1 MATSDSLHD
10 VLARLG
16 DDDLMTLV
24 GPATWAKGL
33 TYFRAGKV
41 LEVQDEPPLRALG
54 RVRGSGVTYR
64 TWIEAVSGELSM
76 SCACSQ
82 GRDCRHCVATV
93 LELRDRIRRATP
105 TRRTWRTVM
114 STLVSPSGAQ
124 GEPLALVVD
133 THDPARATTLVPLRP
148 GQRQEWTAKRASWPD
163 LTNPQWASVTD
174 DLNPTHL
181 ALLRE
186 GYRLSRRD
194 SQWRSPN
201 EVTLESIGEGAGNW
215 LRRLERAGV
224 TLLVGTDPLEP
235 LVLDRTP
242 WWVQVDVRRTTG
254 GVLVDTV
261 ATDGTRNTPHPR
273 VSPATGLLFLE
284 GGTRLAELRGGEELR
299 EHVPADGLLVPEAD
313 LAEFS
318 SVWLPRLERAFGV
331 VSSDGS
337 IDPGTPPEPTLVAT
351 VRMDGPSSVAV
362 RWWVEYTVADS
373 TSRTPLERVRED
385 AAVKRLRR
393 EVETAGARLHLGED
407 LMPPRLRTL
416 HLAAWRAPEFLSR
429 VVDRLSVEGLVW
441 DVSEGVRDVRVDPAG
456 MVVEAGVEQTESP
469 DWFGLRMRL
478 LVGGHEVPLPDVLEA
493 VSSGAD
499 HVEVDGTWVA
509 IDPQRLERLRTLLEQ
524 ARLLG
529 DGETGEGLPRVS
541 LLQEGL
547 WEDATEIADHV
558 EEAEEWTRRLRGIRG
573 HGDLSGLPVSTHT
586 LATLRPYQEQG
597 HRWLTALARE
607 GLGGVLADDMG
618 LGKTLQILSAVQS
631 LRDASGADAH
641 PGGPVLVVAP
651 TSVLGTWAHEARRF
665 TPDLHVVVVPA
676 TAKRRGAELEDLVRG
691 ADVVVTSYTIVRL
704 EPEAW
709 ASIAWS
715 GLVLDEAQ
723 AVKNPRTVLHR
734 ALEGIRSDW
743 SVAVTGTP
751 VENSVGD
758 LWSILRLVTPGLL
771 PGWKVF
777 TTTFRKPIESGSDPQ
792 ALEHLHRLTAP
803 FVLRRTKEQVAP
815 DLPDKTESIVEVELG
830 EEHRRLY
837 DQYLTRERSRLLGLL
852 DDLDANRMDVLAS
865 LTRLR
870 QLALDP
876 ALVDPR
882 HDSVGSA
889 KIELL
894 ADQLDQILPSG
905 HQVLV
910 FSQFTR
916 FLGRIRD
923 ALSRRGIEVAYLDGA
938 TRDREGVIESFR
950 SGARPVFLIS
960 LKAGGTG
967 LTLTE
972 ADYVYVMDP
981 WWNPAA
987 EAQAVDR
994 AHRIGQTHKVN
1005 VYRLVAEDT
1014 IEQKVVELQEHKKD
1028 LVEAV
1033 VDGGGTGS
1041 GRISAEDLRGLL
1053 ED

>member
-10 VLARLG
+10 LLTRLG
-16 DDDLMTLV
+16 DDDLMVLV

-33 TYFRAGKV
+33 TYFQTGKV
-41 LEVQDEPPLRALG
+41 LEVRDDPPLRAVG

-64 TWIEAVSGELSM
+64 TWIEDVSGELSM
-76 SCACSQ
+76 SCACTQ

-93 LELRDRIRRATP
+93 LELRDRLRRAVPAET
-105 TRRTWRTVM
+105 TWRTAL
-114 STLVSPSGAQ
+114 SALVSPSGAE

-133 THDPARATTLVPLRP
+133 THDPARPTALVPLRP
-148 GQRQEWTAKRASWPD
+148 GQRSEWTTKRASWPD

-174 DLNPTHL
+174 GLNPTHL

-194 SQWRSPN
+194 AAWRSPN
-201 EVTLESIGEGAGNW
+201 EVTLEGLGEGAGTW
-215 LRRLERAGV
+215 LRRLEKAGV
-224 TLLVGTDPLEP
+224 TLLVGTEPLEP

-242 WWVQVDVRRTTG
+242 WWVQVDVRRTDG
-254 GVLVDTV
+254 GVLVDAV
-261 ATDGTRNTPHPR
+261 ATDGTRTVPRPR
-273 VSPATGLLFLE
+273 VAAATGLLYLE
-284 GGTRLAELRGGEELR
+284 GGTHVAELRGGEELR
-299 EHVPADGLLVPEAD
+299 EHVPAEGLVVPEAD

-337 IDPGTPPEPTLVAT
+337 VDPGTPPDPTLVAT

-362 RWWVEYTVADS
+362 RWWVEYTVAGS
-373 TSRTPLERVRED
+373 TSRTPLEQLRED
-385 AAVKRLRR
+385 AAVVRLRR
-393 EVETAGARLHLGED
+393 RVEEAGKRLHVGED
-407 LMPPRLRTL
+407 LMPHRLRTL
-416 HLAAWRAPEFLSR
+416 HLPAWRAPEFLSR
-429 VVDRLSVEGLVW
+429 VVARLSVEGLVW
-441 DVSEGVRDVRVDPAG
+441 DVSEGVRDVHVDPDG
-456 MVVEAGVEQTESP
+456 MVLEAGIETTDSP

-478 LVGGHEVPLPDVLEA
+478 LVGGHEVPLSDVLEA

-499 HVEVDGTWVA
+499 HVQVDGTWVA
-509 IDPQRLERLRTLLEQ
+509 LDPGRLERLRTLLEQ

-529 DGETGEGLPRVS
+529 DGETADGLPRVS

-547 WEDATEIADHV
+547 WEDAAEVADRV
-558 EEAEEWTRRLRGIRG
+558 EEAEQWTRRLRGIRG
-573 HGDLSGLPVSTHT
+573 HGDLSGLPVSTRT
-586 LATLRPYQEQG
+586 VATLRPYQEEG

-607 GLGGVLADDMG
+607 GLGGILADDMG

-631 LRDASGADAH
+631 LRDASE
-641 PGGPVLVVAP
+641 PGTDPTGPVLVVAP

-676 TAKRRGAELEDLVRG
+676 TAKRRGLELVDLVRG

-704 EPEAW
+704 EPGEW
-709 ASIAWS
+709 AGIEWS

-734 ALEGIRSDW
+734 ALEGVHSHW

-771 PGWKVF
+771 PGWKAF
-777 TTTFRKPIESGSDPQ
+777 NDSFRKPIESGADPL
-792 ALEHLHRLTAP
+792 ALAHLHRLTAP

-815 DLPDKTESIVEVELG
+815 DLPDKTESVIGVELG

-889 KIELL
+889 KVELL

-916 FLGRIRD
+916 FLTRIRD
-923 ALSRRGIEVAYLDGA
+923 ALTRRGIEVAYLDGS
-938 TRDREGVIESFR
+938 THDREAVIDSFR
-950 SGARPVFLIS
+950 DGTKPVFLIS

-1014 IEQKVVELQEHKKD
+1014 IEQKVVELQERKKD

-1033 VDGGGTGS
+1033 VDGGGTGN
-1041 GRISAEDLRGLL
+1041 GRISAEDLRDLL

>member
-10 VLARLG
+10 LLTRLG
-16 DDDLMTLV
+16 DDDLMALV

-33 TYFRAGKV
+33 TYFQTGRV
-41 LEVQDEPPLRALG
+41 LEVQDDPPLRAVG

-76 SCACSQ
+76 SCACTQ

-105 TRRTWRTVM
+105 ALKTWRTVL
-114 STLVSPSGAQ
+114 SSLVSPSGAQ

-133 THDPARATTLVPLRP
+133 THDPARPTALTPLRP
-148 GQRQEWTAKRASWPD
+148 GQRSEWTTRRASWPD

-194 SQWRSPN
+194 SAWRSPN
-201 EVTLESIGEGAGNW
+201 EVTLESIGEGAGTW
-215 LRRLERAGV
+215 LRRLEKAGV
-224 TLLVGTDPLEP
+224 TLLVGTEPLEP
-235 LVLDRTP
+235 LVLERNP
-242 WWVQVDVRRTTG
+242 WWVQVDVRRTQG
-254 GVLVDTV
+254 AVLVEAV
-261 ATDGTRNTPHPR
+261 ATDGTHTVTRPR
-273 VSPATGLLFLE
+273 VDARTGLLYLE
-284 GGTRLAELRGGEELR
+284 GGTRIAELRGGEELR
-299 EHVPADGLLVPEAD
+299 EQVPAEGLVVPEAD

-318 SVWLPRLERAFGV
+318 SVWLPRLERTFGV
-331 VSSDGS
+331 VSTDGS
-337 IDPGTPPEPTLVAT
+337 VEPGSPPAPTLVAT
-351 VRMDGPSSVAV
+351 VRRDGRSSVAV
-362 RWWVEYTVADS
+362 RWWVEYSVAES
-373 TSRTPLERVRED
+373 TSRTPLEQLRED
-385 AAVKRLRR
+385 AAVVRLRR
-393 EVETAGARLHLGED
+393 EVEDAGARLHVAEE
-407 LMPPRLRTL
+407 LMPRRLRTI
-416 HLAAWRAPEFLSR
+416 HLPAWRAPEFLSQ
-429 VVDRLSVEGLVW
+429 VVERLEVEGLEW
-441 DVSEGVRDVRVDPAG
+441 DVSEGVRAVRVDPTG
-456 MVVEAGVEQTESP
+456 MVIEAGVEQTDSP

-478 LVGGHEVPLPDVLEA
+478 LVGGHEVPLSDVLEA

-499 HVEVDGTWVA
+499 HVEVDGTWVPL
-509 IDPQRLERLRTLLEQ
+509 DPVRLERLRTLLNQ

-529 DGETGEGLPRVS
+529 DGETADGLPRVS

-547 WEDATEIADHV
+547 WEDATEIADRA
-558 EEAEEWTRRLRGIRG
+558 EETEEWTRRLRGIRG
-573 HGDLSGLPVSTHT
+573 HGDLAGLAVSTAT
-586 LATLRPYQEQG
+586 TATLRPYQEQG

-607 GLGGVLADDMG
+607 GLGGILADDMG

-631 LRDASGADAH
+631 LRDESSSGKG
-641 PGGPVLVVAP
+641 PTGPVLVVAP
-651 TSVLGTWAHEARRF
+651 TSVLGTWAREARRF
-665 TPDLHVVVVPA
+665 TPDLYVVVVPA
-676 TAKRRGAELEDLVRG
+676 TAKRRGLLLADLVRG

-704 EPEAW
+704 EPEEW
-709 ASIAWS
+709 AGIEWS

-723 AVKNPRTVLHR
+723 AVKNPRTVLHG
-734 ALEGIRSDW
+734 ALEKVHSHW

-758 LWSILRLVTPGLL
+758 LWSILRLVAPGLL
-771 PGWKVF
+771 PGWKLF
-777 TTTFRKPIESGSDPQ
+777 NDSFRKPIESGADPH
-792 ALEHLHRLTAP
+792 ALARLHRLTSP

-815 DLPDKTESIVEVELG
+815 DLPDKIESVIEVELG

-889 KIELL
+889 KVELL

-916 FLGRIRD
+916 FLTRIRD
-923 ALSRRGIEVAYLDGA
+923 ALTRRGIEVAYLDGA
-938 TRDREGVIESFR
+938 TRDREAVIDSFR
-950 SGARPVFLIS
+950 SGAKPVFLIS

-1014 IEQKVVELQEHKKD
+1014 IEQKVVELQERKKD

>member
-1 MATSDSLHD
+1 MATADSLHD
-10 VLARLG
+10 VIAPLG
-16 DDDLMTLV
+16 DDDLMALV

-33 TYFRAGKV
+33 TYFRSGRV
-41 LEVQDEPPLRALG
+41 LEVDEETPLRAVG
-54 RVRGSGVTYR
+54 RVKGSGVTYR
-64 TWIEAVSGELSM
+64 TWIEAVSGALSM
-76 SCACSQ
+76 SCACTV

-93 LELRDRIRRATP
+93 LELRDRIRRSTP
-105 TRRTWRTVM
+105 EKRTWRTAV
-114 STLVSPSGAQ
+114 SALVSTSGAE
-124 GEPLALVVD
+124 GEPLGLVVD
-133 THDPARATTLVPLRP
+133 THDPARPTTLTPLRP
-148 GQRQEWTAKRASWPD
+148 GQRSAWTTKRASWAD

-194 SQWRSPN
+194 AAWRSPN
-201 EVTLESIGEGAGNW
+201 EVTLEALGEGAGTW

-224 TLLVGTDPLEP
+224 TLLVGTEPLEP
-235 LVLDRTP
+235 LLLERTP
-242 WWVQVDVRRTTG
+242 WQIQVDVRRTDG
-254 GVLVDTV
+254 GVLVDTL
-261 ATDGTRNTPHPR
+261 ATDGRRTLTHPR
-273 VSPATGLLFLE
+273 VDTATGLLLLE
-284 GGTRLAELRGGEELR
+284 GGTRIAELRGGEELR
-299 EHVPADGLLVPEAD
+299 HQVPPEGLLVPDSD
-313 LAEFS
+313 LAEFT
-318 SVWLPRLERAFGV
+318 SVWVPRLDRAFGV

-337 IDPGTPPEPTLVAT
+337 VEPGSAPEPLLVAT
-351 VRMDGPSSVAV
+351 VRMDGHASVAV
-362 RWWVEYTVADS
+362 RWWVEYSVADS
-373 TSRTPLERVRED
+373 TSRTPLEQLRED
-385 AAVKRLRR
+385 PAVLRLRS
-393 EVETAGARLHLGED
+393 EVEEEGARLRVGED
-407 LMPPRLRTL
+407 LMPRRLRTV
-416 HLAAWRAPEFLSR
+416 HLPAWRAPELLDR
-429 VVDRLSVEGLVW
+429 VVGRLVVDGLVW
-441 DVSEGVRDVRVDPAG
+441 DVSEGVRAVRVDPTG
-456 MVVEAGVEQTESP
+456 MVVEAGVETTGSP

-478 LVGGHEVPLPDVLEA
+478 LVAGHEVPLSDVLEA

-499 HVEVDGTWVA
+499 HVQVNGTWVA
-509 IDPQRLERLRTLLEQ
+509 LDPERLQRLRSLLDQ

-529 DGETGEGLPRVS
+529 DGETAEGLPRVS

-547 WEDATEIADHV
+547 WEDVTEVADRV
-558 EEAEEWTRRLRGIRG
+558 EEAEAWTSRLRGIRG
-573 HGDLSGLPVSTHT
+573 HGDLSGLAVSPNTV
-586 LATLRPYQEQG
+586 ATLRPYQEEG

-607 GLGGVLADDMG
+607 GLGGILADDMG
-618 LGKTLQILSAVQS
+618 LGKTLQILSAIQS
-631 LRDASGADAH
+631 LRDAPEPGAR

-665 TPDLHVVVVPA
+665 TPDLHVVIVPA
-676 TAKRRGAELEDLVRG
+676 TAKRRGLLLADLVRG

-704 EPEAW
+704 EPGEW
-709 ASIAWS
+709 GGIDWS

-734 ALEGIRSDW
+734 ALEGVHSRW

-777 TTTFRKPIESGSDPQ
+777 NDSFRKPIESGTDPQ
-792 ALEHLHRLTAP
+792 ALAQLHRLTAP

-815 DLPDKTESIVEVELG
+815 DLPDKTETVVEVELG

-889 KIELL
+889 KVELL

-923 ALSRRGIEVAYLDGA
+923 ALSRRGIDVAYLDGS
-938 TRDREGVIESFR
+938 TRDRDAVIESFR
-950 SGARPVFLIS
+950 SGVKPVFLIS

-1014 IEQKVVELQEHKKD
+1014 VEQKVVELQERKKD

-1053 ED
+1053 GT